1 MEQLILCVAAV
12 EPFERD
18 LGRKLIRECPAQEAL
33 KDFLQTESNGQ
44 STSESGYN
52 ITFNQTFSLK
62 ISPFKTSFYKIIKC
76 I

>member
-1 MEQLILCVAAV
+1 MYFGDLTDVKVEQLILCVAAV

-52 ITFNQTFSLK
+52 ITFNHFSLK
-62 ISPFKTSFYKIIKC
+62 ISPF
-76 I
+76 